1 MSWWYVYI
9 LKSSRAR
16 WYYVGSTNRLKE
28 RQKEHNAKR
37 VVSTKHYAPLKLVF
51 LKKFNSERDARA
63 YEKKIKE
70 KRIEKE
76 KIIRE
81 IENKN

>member
-1 MSWWYVYI
+1 MSWHVYI
-9 LKSSRAR
+9 LKSSKAKL
-16 WYYVGSTNRLKE
+16 YYVGSTNRFKE
-28 RQKEHNAKR
+28 RLKEHNSKQ
-37 VVSTKHYAPLKLVF
+37 VVSTKHHAPLRLVF
-51 LKKFNSERDARA
+51 LKRFNLEKDARA

-81 IENKN
+81 IENKK